1 MKLNIEELMV
11 IYNLILNE
19 KLDRNRMTSGYYEN
33 ILSDILKK
41 VIESVRDYEK
51 E

>member
-19 KLDRNRMTSGYYEN
+19 KLDRNRMTNGYYEN
-33 ILSDILKK
+33 ILNDVLQKI
-41 VIESVRDYEK
+41 IESVRNYEK
-51 E
+51 N

>member
-19 KLDRNRMTSGYYEN
+19 KLDRNRMTNGYYEH
-33 ILSDILKK
+33 ILDDVLEK
-41 VIESVRDYEK
+41 VIESVRNYEK

>member
-19 KLDRNRMTSGYYEN
+19 RLDRNRMTNGYYEN
-33 ILSDILKK
+33 ILSDILVK
-41 VIESVRDYEK
+41 VIESVKKYEK

>member
-19 KLDRNRMTSGYYEN
+19 KLDMNRMTNGYYEN

-41 VIESVRDYEK
+41 VIESVRNYEK